1 MSRLSKMIITVLIS
15 VIIFVTI
22 LSVNSF
28 AEVNTI
34 YWNNYSDADYDS
46 VVSGEK
52 EVKGLDNAALRSQYF
67 MCAEHDQTLYLYTY
81 KVSKSIEL
89 KSNSVI
95 VNGVSYT
102 DTYVIRLARALAY
115 CAYNRKNEDLN
126 NVTDHHS
133 IRSQQSLWYLISIV
147 KGDDTDKWKTA
158 KKVLGFEK
166 MAGDASLLTD
176 EDTKDDLSYIL
187 NGTKGSEY
195 TGKFCVL
202 ENSSSQTILL
212 INKMQ
217 KKPPVKLNFKKQNFN
232 GKNLANA
239 TIEISKGENVSEIDG
254 STTLTSG
261 SDGKFGEI
269 TVTPTDDTKPFEI
282 TLKETKSP
290 EGHKGLAKEV
300 TLTVTYDKDTG
311 EVKNIVS
318 DNTTYVPNTNSSN
331 VIVKNKP
338 ILNLNINKTDSLTG
352 KKLAGVKFKIELTN
366 VAAINNYNTT
376 ASGDKKVLTATTD
389 KEGQIKLEGIEPN
402 EVGTNI
408 TATITEVEVPN
419 TDGKGYYYIKIDP
432 ITITISYNT
441 QNGTYSVSKG
451 ASVSGNTVTVEVKN
465 QPYINLSG
473 IVWLDGQK
481 GIKDVKAPNGKKDD
495 GDNSG
500 IDGVLVQ
507 LYDIENNKIK
517 SSTITKDGGK
527 YSFSDVEM
535 TNEGYKIIFNYDG
548 INYIETRASGS
559 EGTDSKA
566 SEVKRTEFNN
576 RFKTIS
582 SGQSND
588 GTPLTYDYMDNKSEL
603 KVNINGTNPAS
614 QDKNF
619 RMQSQTG
626 TYKTS
631 TENIDCGLVKKEF
644 DLAIRNRCKERKIR
658 IKW

>member
-1 MSRLSKMIITVLIS
+1 MSRLSKMILKVLIG
-15 VIIFVTI
+15 VIILLTI

-28 AEVNTI
+28 AI
-34 YWNNYSDADYDS
+34 HWKNYSDDDYDS
-46 VVSGEK
+46 VASGEVGV
-52 EVKGLDNAALRSQYF
+52 EGLENEALRSKYF
-67 MCAEHDQTLYLYTY
+67 MCAQQGQTLFQGRYDKY
-81 KVSKSIEL
+81 KSIEL
-89 KSNSVI
+89 KSNSVEVDGI
-95 VNGVSYT
+95 EYT
-102 DTYVIRLARALAY
+102 DKQTVNLARALGY
-115 CAYNRKNEDLN
+115 CAYARRGENLAGEF
-126 NVTDHHS
+126 DHHN
-133 IRSQQSLWYLISIV
+133 IESQRGLWWLIQKV
-147 KGDDTDKWKTA
+147 ENDGNYEKA
-158 KKVLGFEK
+158 KKTLGFDK
-166 MAGDASLLTD
+166 MSVSDCNYEPTLLTQ
-176 EDTKDDLSYIL
+176 TNLGNIL
-187 NGTKGSEY
+187 NSTENESSEY

-202 ENSSSQTILL
+202 NGTDSQTIFLVG
-212 INKMQ
+212 KMEKR
-217 KKPPVKLNFKKQNFN
+217 KKIELNFQKQDFN
-232 GKNLANA
+232 GNNLANA
-239 TIEISKGENVSEIDG
+239 TIEISEGENVAKIDG
-254 STTLTSG
+254 STTLKSG
-261 SDGKFGEI
+261 SDGKFGAI
-269 TVTPTDDTKPFEI
+269 TVTPTDDTKPFKI
-282 TLKETKSP
+282 TLEETGTP
-290 EGHKGLAKEV
+290 AGYKGLNEKV
-300 TLTVTYDKDTG
+300 TLTVTYNKDTG
-311 EVKNIVS
+311 DVTKIESSNA
-318 DNTTYVPNTNSSN
+318 TYVPNRTSSSN

-402 EVGTNI
+402 TVGTNI
-408 TATITEVEVPN
+408 TATITEVEVPTAN
-419 TDGKGYYYIKIDP
+419 GYYYKKIDP

-441 QNGTYSVSKG
+441 QNRTYSVSEG
-451 ASVSGNTVTVEVKN
+451 ASVSKNTVTVGVKN

-473 IVWLDGQK
+473 MVWNDAQT
-481 GIKDVKAPNGKKDD
+481 GIKNVTGPNGKKD
-495 GDNSG
+495 SSETG

-517 SSTITKDGGK
+517 TSTTTKDGGK
-527 YSFSDVEM
+527 YSFTDVEM